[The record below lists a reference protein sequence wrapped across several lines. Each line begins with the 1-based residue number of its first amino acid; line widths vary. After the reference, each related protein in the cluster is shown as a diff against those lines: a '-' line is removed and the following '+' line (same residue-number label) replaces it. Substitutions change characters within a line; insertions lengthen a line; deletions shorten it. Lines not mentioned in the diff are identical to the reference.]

1 MPWNTDEDVM
11 KHKKNLSKK
20 GMAQWRRIA
29 NSVLKKCMAK
39 GGDEKTCAASAIRQA
54 NGVVN
59 NNSSKYSTCTNKQE
73 VGYEIELKVHQEK
86 AYLVVPVVMIMEGV
100 MAGSH
105 GPLLHKVEDFGKFP
119 EAWNGIP
126 VVIDHPE
133 EEGVNV
139 SANSPEIIDSRT
151 VGRVYNTH
159 VKDSKLVAEVWLDEE
174 KLNQVSPDT
183 LAHINQG
190 NPIEVS
196 VGVFTEQEEE
206 EGEWNGIEY
215 KAIAR
220 NHRPDHLALLTECI
234 GACSLADGCG
244 IRANKKREKD
254 MPKNVNEM
262 INNLSLV
269 GYSIN
274 QIGDYK
280 KQGYKELMD
289 AIYNCLRSMD
299 SEGKYHYLEELYDD
313 SLVYQFNTKG
323 ESKLYK
329 QDYQVTSGVVELTG
343 SPVEVHKKVEY
354 IVSNSLTRT
363 KFSINNKKEDKK
375 MSRGNDCPKCLEK
388 INALIANEQS
398 KFVEADREL
407 LLTLDE
413 SVLDKLA
420 PVVKEV
426 EKIVEKTVEINKLTP
441 EQTADLAFLAKQR
454 VENRN
459 KMIQT
464 IQANTSKELWPDAE
478 FKVLSEDQ
486 IKRILDSV
494 KKEEVVDYS
503 LQGDGLKANA
513 GEEEAMY
520 PVELV
525 METKSK

>member
-1 MPWNTDEDVM
+1 
-11 KHKKNLSKK
+11 
-20 GMAQWRRIA
+20 
-29 NSVLKKCMAK
+29 
-39 GGDEKTCAASAIRQA
+39 
-54 NGVVN
+54 
-59 NNSSKYSTCTNKQE
+59 
-73 VGYEIELKVHQEK
+73 
-86 AYLVVPVVMIMEGV
+86 

-139 SANSPEIIDSRT
+139 SANSPAIIDSRT

-183 LAHINQG
+183 LEHINQG

-196 VGVFTEQEEE
+196 VGVFTEQEEK
-206 EGEWNGIEY
+206 EGEWNGTEY

-244 IRANKKREKD
+244 IRANRKK
-254 MPKNVNEM
+254 
-262 INNLSLV
+262 
-269 GYSIN
+269 
-274 QIGDYK
+274 
-280 KQGYKELMD
+280 KELKDIQPSLENNVAGD
-289 AIYNCLRSMD
+289 AGVEHADNKD
-299 SEGKYHYLEELYDD
+299 K
-313 SLVYQFNTKG
+313 LVQ
-323 ESKLYK
+323 
-329 QDYQVTSGVVELTG
+329 
-343 SPVEVHKKVEY
+343 
-354 IVSNSLTRT
+354 I
-363 KFSINNKKEDKK
+363 KFKKEDKK